1 MTHKNYLNPAKDEQ
15 KSSHYRLQLKG
26 DSAKDLYNAMQI
38 KPVLDDSTRGLAK
51 NIGEMQC
58 IYFKAG
64 KTYQCNF
71 SINIAEQ
78 SIKHGVAC

>member
-1 MTHKNYLNPAKDEQ
+1 VTPKNYLNPAKDEQ

-26 DSAKDLYNAMQI
+26 DSAKDLYNAMRI
-38 KPVLDDSTRGLAK
+38 KPVLGDCTGGLAK

-64 KTYQCNF
+64 KTYLCNF
-71 SINIAEQ
+71 AINIAEQ
-78 SIKHGVAC
+78 SIKHGATC